1 MSTLILLLLQSL
13 SVQIKVSGYQNRYLP
28 FMIRT
33 TAKILA
39 LIPVR
44 DFHVWLVQIQTILHV
59 LKPMTFVFILTL
71 NVMVILSVL
80 VEKMRIGTYV
90 TKLIIGEN
98 LFSLFINVIVLYMKI
113 CQFMQDAVT
122 MSRNEVMVQMK
133 IIAKMSSQTQS

>member
-80 VEKMRIGTYV
+80 TIVFLAISIGLYV
-90 TKLIIGEN
+90 KFTRYEEEIY
-98 LFSLFINVIVLYMKI
+98 LFLVILNINHNVQHVNIVLYHNRI
-113 CQFMQDAVT
+113 P
-122 MSRNEVMVQMK
+122 
-133 IIAKMSSQTQS
+133 